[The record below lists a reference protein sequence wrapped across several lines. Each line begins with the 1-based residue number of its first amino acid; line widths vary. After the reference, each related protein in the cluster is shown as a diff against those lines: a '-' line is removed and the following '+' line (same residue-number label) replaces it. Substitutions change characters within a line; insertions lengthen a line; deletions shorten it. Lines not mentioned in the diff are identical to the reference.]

1 MKAKILTSCI
11 ALMSLCMSCD
21 YLDIVP
27 DKIATIENAF
37 ANKNEAEKFLTTCY
51 SYIPDYHSQSGNIG
65 LLGADELW
73 AYYPGTDYTPW
84 MIARGLQNSNDPY
97 MNYWEGKN
105 GGKPMYKAINDC
117 NTFLENV
124 EDIEKIEDLSATMRK
139 RWVGEVKFL
148 KAYYHFQLFK
158 MYGPI
163 VVKDKNIP
171 ITAPLEEMQMKRL
184 PVDQV
189 VNYIANLLDDAIVSG
204 LPQTITNKTE
214 EIGRATIPAAL
225 TLKAKLLV
233 LAASP
238 LFNGNTDY
246 ADFRDKDGDLLFN
259 TTYELSK
266 WERAAKACE
275 EAIAS
280 TVLSEMKLYEFSGN
294 DRLSETT
301 KTQMSIRNSIGEK
314 WNSEIIWGLSG
325 RAVSD
330 LQSLCMARI
339 DPNYLGNMWA
349 AQERLNPTIE
359 IANKFYTSNGVP
371 MNEDKTWDYIGR
383 FSKKKA
389 EHNDRFNLA
398 EGYETAKINFE
409 RENRYYAS
417 LAFDGS
423 VWYMQNSYSGSD
435 ENTFTVKSRMG
446 QPQAKL
452 GAYNY
457 SVTGYW
463 PKKLINWKFVLST
476 NSSTTEWFP
485 WPELRLADLYL
496 LYAEALNESGKM
508 QEALTWIDQVRER
521 AGLDGVASSWENFS
535 TKPTKY
541 KTKEGLREIIH
552 QERSIEFV
560 FEGERFWDLRR
571 WKTASDVLNQ
581 QIHGWDIDQEEVSAY
596 YRPKVLFTQEFIAPR
611 DYLFPL
617 RTESLYDNKKLV
629 QNPGW

>member
-73 AYYPGTDYTPW
+73 AYYPGTDYIPW

-148 KAYYHFQLFK
+148 KAYYHFQLFR

-214 EIGRATIPAAL
+214 EIGRATIPAVL

-275 EAIAS
+275 EAITS

-521 AGLDGVASSWENFS
+521 AGLDSVASSWENFS